1 MRKLY
6 MLLCGRDSSW
16 RLLFGVV
23 VSLVM
28 LSSLLH
34 AVTYTVT
41 RTAPDDNNPGSL
53 RWCMNSANLAT
64 PGIQDTIVFQIPGA
78 GPQVIMP
85 DSQLPILTDQAGVFI
100 DGLTQVGAS
109 AGANPP
115 SSANLMIVI
124 DGINAGAVHG
134 IWMISS
140 NNTIQG
146 LVVQRFQQDGIRVQ
160 ARPDTSQYNY
170 IYCNFVGTDQTG
182 SFVQGNGMNLQGL
195 WAGIYI
201 ICTPGPPGYAYHN
214 VIDRNLS
221 SGNYAEGIGISNC
234 PPGDVAFNSVLQN
247 YVGTDAGGSVDLGNI
262 HDGVFIGE
270 GAHDNVVDG
279 NLISGNDFEG
289 VCIVGYA
296 EAIPPVFTYA
306 NTVANN
312 IIGLDV
318 SLAPLPNTFDG
329 VSIGIYGAGLVPP
342 WYQGGYATDN
352 MISTNIIAHNGRNGV
367 LVWEHFSNNANADFN
382 QITQNSMYN
391 NSMLGIDLGDDGVT
405 ANDANDPDA
414 GPNQEVNFPVITS
427 AIETTGQTTI
437 SGNLDIDTDPTQ
449 AMVEVFRVSPDPS
462 GYGEGQAYLGTAIPD
477 AAGNWSVIVPGL
489 VAGDTVTATTTDI
502 NFNTS
507 EFAQNFVVVTGV
519 EENTATVPQKY
530 GLAQN
535 QPNPFTRATAIH
547 FALPSTSDITL
558 RVYDV
563 SGRVVAILADGRYAS
578 GHHTIQWDGSDER
591 GRQVNPGVYIYT
603 LDAGIFSAMRKMIV
617 TR

>member
-1 MRKLY
+1 VLRISRGPLRKL
-6 MLLCGRDSSW
+6 
-16 RLLFGVV
+16 GVHIIV
-23 VSLVM
+23 FIVFI
-28 LSSLLH
+28 LSFLDG
-34 AVTYTVT
+34 ATYTVT
-41 RTAPDDNNPGSL
+41 VAAPDVNIPPTLRFFMNTANANPG
-53 RWCMNSANLAT
+53 
-64 PGIQDTIVFQIPGA
+64 QDTILFNIPGA

-85 DSQLPILTDQAGVFI
+85 DSQLPILTDQAGVII
-100 DGLTQVGAS
+100 DGFSQGGS

-124 DGINAGAVHG
+124 DGINAGASHG

-140 NNTIQG
+140 YNTIQG

-234 PPGDVAFNSVLQN
+234 PPGDVAFNGVLQN
-247 YVGTDAGGSVDLGNI
+247 YVGTDAGGTVDLGNI

-270 GAHDNVVDG
+270 GAHDNWVDG

-312 IIGLDV
+312 TIGLDV
-318 SLAPLPNTFDG
+318 ALAPLPNTFDG
-329 VSIGIYGAGLVPP
+329 VSIGIYGSGLIPP

-382 QITQNSMYN
+382 PITQNSMYN
-391 NSMLGIDLGDDGVT
+391 NTLLGIDLADDGVT

-427 AIETTGQTTI
+427 AIETAGQTTI

-477 AAGNWSVIVPGL
+477 AVGNWSVIVPGL

-507 EFAQNFVVVTGV
+507 EFALNFVVVTGIG
-519 EENTATVPQKY
+519 EDESASIPQVFAL
-530 GLAQN
+530 GQN
-535 QPNPFTRATAIH
+535 YPNPFINATAID
-547 FALPSTSDITL
+547 FAVPYEVEVDLT
-558 RVYDV
+558 VYDV
-563 SGRVVAILADGRYAS
+563 SGRTVKVLAHGLRSPAHY
-578 GHHTIQWDGSDER
+578 TVYWDGKDSQ
-591 GRQVNPGVYIYT
+591 GRFVSPGVYIYT
-603 LDAGIFSAMRKMIV
+603 LNAGEHTAMGKMVI